1 MIQELFRIGTFAISP
16 FGVTLVLAFV
26 AAYFQLRWAMARL
39 EAGDQEDASALVFW
53 GGLGGI
59 GGAKI
64 YYAILNGDWR
74 LLFERWGLVWYG
86 GFILGVTA
94 VYLTI
99 RIRRLPL
106 WPVLDASALG
116 LALGYAVGRLG
127 CFLVGDDYG
136 VPTDLPWGVK
146 FPVGL
151 PPTTAG
157 ELRRNFDLVIPDG
170 IADDTLLA
178 VHPTQIYETLAALAI
193 WGFGLWLL
201 KRSRVRGTMAL
212 QVFALLATERF
223 LVEFLRAKDDRF
235 FDPLTLAQAI
245 SLTVL
250 VASLALWRWRR
261 RAVPAEQ

>member
-26 AAYFQLRWAMARL
+26 AAYFQLRWGMKRL
-39 EAGDQEDASALVFW
+39 DAGDQEDASALILW
-53 GGLGGI
+53 AGLGGI

-86 GFILGVTA
+86 GFVLGVVA
-94 VYLTI
+94 VYVTL
-99 RIRRLPL
+99 RVRRLAV
-106 WPVLDASALG
+106 WPVLDASSLG

-136 VPTDLPWGVK
+136 VPTELPWGVK

-157 ELRRNFDLVIPDG
+157 ELRRNFDLTIPEW

-193 WGFGLWLL
+193 WGLGMWLL
-201 KRSRVRGTMAL
+201 KRSRVRGTTAL
-212 QVFALLATERF
+212 LVFALLAVERF
-223 LVEFLRAKDDRF
+223 LVEILRAKDDRF
-235 FDPLTLAQAI
+235 FGSLTLAQAI
-245 SLTVL
+245 SLAVIVT
-250 VASLALWRWRR
+250 ALGLWWWRR
-261 RAVPAEQ
+261 RALPAEP